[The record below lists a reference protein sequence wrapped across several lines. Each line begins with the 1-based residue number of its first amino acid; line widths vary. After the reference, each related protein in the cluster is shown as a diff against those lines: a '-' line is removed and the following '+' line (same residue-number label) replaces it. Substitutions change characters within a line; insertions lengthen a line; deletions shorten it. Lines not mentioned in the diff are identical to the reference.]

1 MPNVFKAPPHLHS
14 RIKPIGNNTLVRLQ
28 AFDKTALARTIVANQ
43 HRQRRELYHP
53 AVLDSLEILEPKRF
67 QRQLLC
73 HLNTPFPARAHNTT
87 AHPPH

>member
-28 AFDKTALARTIVANQ
+28 AFDKTALAGTIVTNQ
-43 HRQRRELYHP
+43 HCKRTKLDVA

-67 QRQLLC
+67 QRQLLR
-73 HLNTPFPARAHNTT
+73 HLSTPFPARAYNTT